1 MTATEFFTWQES
13 LGHFST
19 WTDAVRKERSE
30 RFKTLSPE
38 DKHLV
43 KRDKIEKFFIP
54 ENALPGVRED
64 VSPSGRWKLVVT
76 SYKTTPGAWSYTR
89 GEVYDTTTGAKVAD
103 VRRNYSCFWSLW
115 AEDHAVTGDDYLLC
129 GEDYQGYT
137 VVNLTRGVQRSY
149 IPDEAFEG
157 HGWCPADGEVV
168 GHGTMLK
175 LEGCYW
181 ACPYNY
187 RILDFSSPDAPDFE
201 HNGLPDFTEDLF
213 LDMDDELV
221 LELAEDKTLTLTRN
235 QRCFKATGEWENY
248 EISAKQTALDEQSHK
263 AKRSE
268 DPALIAEAEA
278 ARAAYDAIYVLD
290 QEDLWTLVVTERQ
303 VYRLVEGK
311 YVLHEEWKHEKVL
324 KREAELEERE
334 AQRETERARYKAA
347 DPFLPSLR
355 ARFPEASYNVSYRSL
370 RGQWDGDTNP
380 LYFHIWLGD
389 GREISWGADH
399 GEFKARGKGA
409 DVVAFPRTVDGLEE
423 ALKFLGA

>member
-1 MTATEFFTWQES
+1 M
-13 LGHFST
+13 
-19 WTDAVRKERSE
+19 
-30 RFKTLSPE
+30 
-38 DKHLV
+38 
-43 KRDKIEKFFIP
+43 
-54 ENALPGVRED
+54 
-64 VSPSGRWKLVVT
+64 
-76 SYKTTPGAWSYTR
+76 
-89 GEVYDTTTGAKVAD
+89 
-103 VRRNYSCFWSLW
+103 RNYSCFWSLW
-115 AEDHAVTGDDYLLC
+115 AEDHAVTKDDYLLC

-137 VVNLTRGVQRSY
+137 LVNLTRGIQRSY
-149 IPDEAFEG
+149 IPDAAFEG

-201 HNGLPDFTEDLF
+201 TNGLPDFTEDLF

-268 DPALIAEAEA
+268 DPAQIAEAEA
-278 ARAAYDAIYVLD
+278 ATAAHDALYVLD
-290 QEDLWTLVVTERQ
+290 QEDLWTRVVTERQ

-324 KREAELEERE
+324 KREAELEELDK
-334 AQRETERARYKAA
+334 QRETERARYEAE
-347 DPFLPSLR
+347 DPFYAYLR
-355 ARFPEASYNVSYRSL
+355 GRFPKAYFSFRYLSQEA
-370 RGQWDGDTNP
+370 QWDGDTNP
-380 LYFHIWLGD
+380 FYFHFSLGD
-389 GREISWGADH
+389 GREISWGASC
-399 GEFKARGKGA
+399 GKFKMRGKG
-409 DVVAFPRTVDGLEE
+409 DETVVFQRTLDGLED
-423 ALKFLGA
+423 ALKFLIV